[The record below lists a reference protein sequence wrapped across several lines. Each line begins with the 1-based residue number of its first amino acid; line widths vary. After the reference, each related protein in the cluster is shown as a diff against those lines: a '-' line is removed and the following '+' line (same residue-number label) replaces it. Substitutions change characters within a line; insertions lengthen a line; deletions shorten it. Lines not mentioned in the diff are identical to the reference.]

1 MKKKI
6 IILAGLIILV
16 GGLNAPKIANWYQRW
31 SYESNKIDLSK
42 IPTPSPTLTATPTP
56 TPTPTPTSTATPAPI
71 VTASPTPKP
80 AGLPSSILIKGV
92 PFTSQAPHGN
102 WDETHE
108 ETCEEASL
116 LIIHK
121 YLQGDRRSRLPADE
135 AEKDLQDIIAWE
147 KQNFGT
153 YFDTTAAQSVQ
164 MAKEYYGHP
173 NTYVK
178 YDIKSED
185 IKKEIAAGNPVIVPA
200 AGRLLKNPY
209 YTAPGPIYHHLVIIG
224 YTSSEFITNDV
235 GTRHGL
241 GFRFPITRVMEAI
254 HDWAGNK
261 DNILEGRKAMI
272 VVK

>member
-1 MKKKI
+1 MKKK
-6 IILAGLIILV
+6 LFVLFALIILV
-16 GGLNAPKIANWYQRW
+16 GGLNSSRIANWYQRW
-31 SYESNKIDLSK
+31 SYENDKIDLSK
-42 IPTPSPTLTATPTP
+42 IPTPSPTPISTSTPTEAPTPTPSAAPSPTATPTP
-56 TPTPTPTSTATPAPI
+56 
-71 VTASPTPKP
+71 KP
-80 AGLPSSILIKGV
+80 AELPNSILIKGV

-135 AEKDLQDIIAWE
+135 AESDLQAIINWQKE
-147 KQNFGT
+147 NFGN
-153 YFDTTAAQSVQ
+153 YFDTTAAQSVR
-164 MAKEYYGHP
+164 MAKEYYGHS

-178 YDIKSED
+178 YDITAED
-185 IKKEIAAGNPVIVPA
+185 IKIEIAAGNPVIVPA

-224 YTSSEFITNDV
+224 YTSTEFITNDV

-241 GFRFPITRVMEAI
+241 GFHFPITRVMDAI
-254 HDWAGNK
+254 HDWAGNR
-261 DNILEGRKAMI
+261 DNILDGRKAMI
-272 VVK
+272 VVKQ